1 MGHLGLG
8 ERKTFLLEFMEIM
21 AVLLVGCCCGDQM
34 TEHVADGETQDCVKG
49 EMILDCFDFFF
60 VSLYTFLF
68 GAITASISCLNFRLV
83 SSRLGFSLVSSSGIC
98 S

>member
-8 ERKTFLLEFMEIM
+8 ERKTFLLEFMEMM
-21 AVLLVGCCCGDQM
+21 AVFLVGCCCNDQI

-49 EMILDCFDFFF
+49 EILDCFDYFCL
-60 VSLYTFLF
+60 SLYTSLF
-68 GAITASISCLNFRLV
+68 GAITASVSCLNFRLV
-83 SSRLGFSLVSSSGIC
+83 SSWLGFALISSSGTC